1 LPAPLPILC
10 RLNSG
15 NRQPCC
21 PAAPELTATPF
32 CSCRHQGTPDPD
44 MQRVELLVG
53 HATCAL
59 DPDLVCGI
67 PAALLTPLA
76 RGQFRSLASST
87 ARLLLPPTVVLL

>member
-1 LPAPLPILC
+1 
-10 RLNSG
+10 
-15 NRQPCC
+15 
-21 PAAPELTATPF
+21 
-32 CSCRHQGTPDPD
+32 

-87 ARLLLPPTVVLL
+87 ARLLLPPTVVLLL